1 LASAFFNLNERAD
14 VIVVG
19 GGVIGLSV
27 ARALARKQVGSVLL
41 VERGE
46 LGREASF
53 AAAGMLAPQA
63 EANVDDAFFQLCCR
77 SRDLYPAL
85 AAQLLEET
93 GIDIELDQTGT
104 LYCAFTEH
112 DRGEIEKRFEW
123 QRRLGLVVEQLTPRQ
138 ARELEPNLSE
148 QVLAGLKF
156 PGDTQ
161 VENRQLLRALIATN
175 EKLGVKSYGHTIV
188 ESLRIERGKVTGVS
202 TSKGLVNTRNVVIA
216 GGAWTSFIKTGTAA
230 QQIRIEPVRGQ
241 IMCFESQRSLARHV
255 IYSPRGYLVPRRD
268 GRLLAGSTTEEAG
281 FAKEVTALGL
291 ESIRDHALEIAPR
304 IAELKLV
311 DSWAGLRPRAPDGL
325 PVLGKTEETEGLFF
339 ATGHYRNGILL
350 APLTGELIAALIADN
365 VVAAELQTFA
375 PDRFA
380 AVSVN

>member
-1 LASAFFNLNERAD
+1 M
-14 VIVVG
+14 
-19 GGVIGLSV
+19 IGLSV

-63 EANVDDAFFQLCCR
+63 EANVYDAFFQLCCR
-77 SRDLYPAL
+77 SRDRYPTF

-93 GIDIELDQTGT
+93 GLDVELDQTGT
-104 LYCAFTEH
+104 IYCAFTEH
-112 DRGEIEKRFEW
+112 DRKEIEKRFEW
-123 QRRLGLVVEQLTPRQ
+123 QRDLGLPVEQLTPRQ

-148 QVLAGLKF
+148 TVLAGLKF

-161 VENRQLLRALIATN
+161 VENRQLLRALIAAN
-175 EKLGVKSYGHTIV
+175 EKLEVKSCTRTIV
-188 ESLRIERGKVTGVS
+188 ESLRIEAGKIAGVS
-202 TSKGLVNTRNVVIA
+202 TSKGFVGTRNVVIA
-216 GGAWTSFIKTGTAA
+216 SGAWSSLIKTGTAA
-230 QQIRIEPVRGQ
+230 PQIRIEPVRGQ
-241 IMCFESQRSLARHV
+241 MICFVAQPALARHV

-281 FAKEVTALGL
+281 FAKEVTAHGL
-291 ESIRDHALEIAPR
+291 ESIRDHAREIAPSV
-304 IAELKLV
+304 AGLELV
-311 DSWAGLRPRAPDGL
+311 DSWAGLRPRAADEL
-325 PVLGKTEETEGLFF
+325 PVLGKTVETEGLFF

-380 AVSVN
+380 TVSVN

>member
-1 LASAFFNLNERAD
+1 M
-14 VIVVG
+14 G

-63 EANVDDAFFQLCCR
+63 EANVADDFFQLCCR
-77 SRDLYPAL
+77 SRDLYPTF
-85 AAQLLEET
+85 AAQLFEET
-93 GIDIELDQTGT
+93 GIDVELDNTGT

-112 DRGEIEKRFEW
+112 DRLEIETRFEW
-123 QRRLGLVVEQLTPRQ
+123 QRRFGLSVEQLTPTE

-148 QVLAGLKF
+148 KVLGGLRF
-156 PGDTQ
+156 PLDTQ
-161 VENRQLLRALIATN
+161 VENRQLLRALIAAN
-175 EKLGVKSYGHTIV
+175 EKLAVKSYANTIV
-188 ESLRIERGKVTGVS
+188 ESLRIERGRVTGVT
-202 TSKGLVNTRNVVIA
+202 TSRGSLNTRNVVIA
-216 GGAWTSFIKTGTAA
+216 GGAWTSFIKTENHAPA
-230 QQIRIEPVRGQ
+230 IRIEPVRGQ
-241 IMCFESQRSLARHV
+241 MMCFDTHPALARHV

-268 GRLLAGSTTEEAG
+268 GRLLAGSTTEDAG
-281 FAKEVTALGL
+281 FVKEVTAGGL
-291 ESIRDHALEIAPR
+291 ESIRRHALEIVPGM
-304 IAELKLV
+304 AELKLA
-311 DSWAGLRPRAPDGL
+311 DAWAGLRPRAPDEL
-325 PVLGKTEETEGLFF
+325 PVLGKTCETDGLFF

-365 VVAAELQTFA
+365 VVAAELQAFA

-380 AVSVN
+380 AVNVN